1 MRVLLPT
8 PSEDA
13 DLHAFYARDWIE
25 DGGVRMNFIS
35 SVDGAVTVS
44 GLSRG
49 LQTPGDN
56 AVFAAL
62 RDLADVV
69 LVGAGTARD
78 ESYKPANPS
87 AARREKRAD
96 YGLSPAHPIALVSR
110 SLRLDLTSPLFIDAH
125 PDARTIVITCQAG
138 DPAVRQA
145 LAATADVLVLGEQDV
160 DLTAAVAALRERGFT
175 RILSEGGPTL
185 FGEMAAAGLVD
196 ELDLS
201 ISPLLAGPGAR
212 RITGGQ
218 LWAAPLGLT
227 LTGLL
232 EEDDALFARYRG
244 KR

>member
-8 PSEDA
+8 PSEDL

-25 DGGVRMNFIS
+25 AGGVRVNFIS

-56 AVFAAL
+56 AIFAVL

-78 ESYKPANPS
+78 ENYKAADPS
-87 AARREKRAD
+87 AARRAKRAE
-96 YGLSPAHPIALVSR
+96 YGLRPVPPIALVSR
-110 SLRLDLTSPLFIDAH
+110 SLRLDVDAPLFTGAD
-125 PDARTIVITCQAG
+125 PDARTIVITCKAG
-138 DPAVRQA
+138 DPAVREA
-145 LAATADVLVLGEQDV
+145 LEASAEVLVLGDGNV
-160 DLTAAVAALRERGFT
+160 DLTAAVGALRERGLT

-185 FGEMAAAGLVD
+185 FGDLGAAGLVD

-212 RITGGQ
+212 RISGGE
-218 LWAAPLGLT
+218 LWGVPLGLT
-227 LTGLL
+227 LTALL
-232 EEDDALFARYRG
+232 EEDHALFARYRTG
-244 KR
+244 R

>member
-8 PSEDA
+8 PSDEA
-13 DLHAFYARDWIE
+13 DLHAFYAQDWIE
-25 DGGVRMNFIS
+25 GGGVRMNFIS

-78 ESYKPANPS
+78 ENYKASNPS
-87 AARREKRAD
+87 AARRAKRAE
-96 YGLSPAHPIALVSR
+96 YGLRPVHPIALVSR
-110 SLRLDLTSPLFIDAH
+110 SLRLDVDSPLFTDAN
-125 PDARTIVITCQAG
+125 PDARTIVVTCKAG
-138 DPAVRQA
+138 DPAVREA
-145 LAATADVLVLGEQDV
+145 LAETADVLVLGDEDV
-160 DLTAAVAALRERGFT
+160 DLTAAVAALRERGLS

-201 ISPLLAGPGAR
+201 ISPMLAGPGAR
-212 RITGGQ
+212 RITGGE
-218 LWAAPLGLT
+218 LWDVPLDLT

-232 EEDDALFARYRG
+232 EEDHALFARYRTG
-244 KR
+244 R